1 MLPGL
6 VHDNPRDGG
15 PVSVP
20 GAVTLAH
27 LDLDLA
33 HLLTSGHLLHQNSD
47 YSMTSDLASLNN
59 NGDLRLCCLD
69 VRY

>member
-15 PVSVP
+15 PGCVP
-20 GAVTLAH
+20 GAVTLTY

-33 HLLTSGHLLHQNSD
+33 HLLASGHFLHQNDQNSD
-47 YSMTSDLASLNN
+47 YLMTSDLASLNIS
-59 NGDLRLCCLD
+59 DL
-69 VRY
+69 

>member
-15 PVSVP
+15 PVCVP

-33 HLLTSGHLLHQNSD
+33 HLLTSGHFLHQNSG
-47 YSMTSDLASLNN
+47 YLMTSDLASLNN
-59 NGDLRLCCLD
+59 GDL
-69 VRY
+69 

>member
-15 PVSVP
+15 PGGVP
-20 GAVTLAH
+20 GAVTLTH

-33 HLLTSGHLLHQNSD
+33 HLLASGHFLHQNSD
-47 YSMTSDLASLNN
+47 YLMTSDLASLNIS
-59 NGDLRLCCLD
+59 DL
-69 VRY
+69 